1 MPSSRAIISYWN
13 GSAWVDMN
21 ISGTTTTAVRGLTIN
36 DHLHAPQ
43 TAHIKISNQSSNPF
57 SNTGSNSKG
66 PFTGVLGDFTPIKI
80 RDGSSYRVIFS
91 GVVTTTAEEFDQNQG
106 MILRVEATDYLLEL
120 KDNTTKGAYNYR
132 VAVGANLYDSVQN
145 TDSKDTEHEWWN
157 GLVSSRGGLIKSFIT
172 QNSKNI
178 DHPGD
183 ANSSDSRF
191 VESVQKYKQS
201 FVYKLNSRGVKSVLT
216 HIQNLGAED
225 PHNAVSAG
233 QEFGYDYYLDGNYQE
248 APSSAEKPQAYFN
261 YFKRGTRPATQ
272 PATYGLSIDLP
283 SPDTSSSGGF
293 STTGQ
298 RHLMTSHDITRP
310 KSEIFTGV
318 VLTHVETNIA
328 PNGDTIA
335 SSKDSMFELVGVHTV
350 TNGSSFVCTGKNIG
364 GDVAGTDSAEY
375 LKVALTTLTA
385 TTTGLTEK
393 TFTVASTAG
402 MYVGQVLET
411 TQSSG
416 SGATEFLTVDS
427 ITSSTEV
434 ELNRGHDIAPHDV
447 TSATVASPHSSGQTL
462 YARDVA
468 RIQYLSDTGTVGA
481 SDTAYILLSDID
493 KNILENDHIWQTGTD
508 SLVWVGQTTTGSN
521 FKLRS
526 RVRNTMG
533 VNRNLNMTVGAES
546 SGDALREKIVAK
558 LQRQTT
564 TQVRADIGTYD
575 SPHFYIDNSPSG
587 VSGTNANL
595 ANPYV
600 MTLSSSV
607 NPQSYGLHA
616 GMVVMKLDSNS
627 QPTSTYGYIKE
638 VTSTTVSSYMTGSI
652 SASDTLRYY
661 VPVRAGDIVKVR
673 NDLSNLNINML
684 VTKIKYSEDNGVSSS
699 NYSLV
704 GAETAREGGHEKK
717 NFAAA
722 MADSMSEE
730 VNLPIASP
738 LTQDPNISTDLE
750 FATNGAGKV
759 KWNGS
764 AGSTASGK
772 LYIGDKK
779 YDIAADSTDDATYG
793 LNGDMNADGRLYYVY
808 YIKGE
813 SNLRTIQASS
823 YASTVTTGDPEDY
836 KIIAECKYSSG
847 EALFTMRVQVKN
859 FVPNVLEGFATIS
872 NNTMTA
878 ALSKK
883 GIQPWTSNISFEATG
898 TSGEY
903 NKIKFGQTGSIGS
916 NATLS
921 FSDDDTEAIAHSAT
935 GTSSLGNSS
944 SVAAGKVTLA
954 AGTNYIYKS
963 VGDSAS
969 STLVITNDYTDV
981 YKDDRVLLCMVKVA
995 SSDDGSD
1002 SPSMFPFTGNEA
1014 TISAGVISAG
1024 AITSDTIQANAITA
1038 AKITANAVT
1047 ADKINANAVTAAKL
1061 EANLTVSNTIR
1072 TASSGARV
1080 EITSNGIQVLNAPGS
1095 MGSVIRFDDTD
1106 GDKFGHL
1113 QATTYNSQNTLGV
1126 YAAGASNHTLYQV
1139 ANFGKEIGYS
1149 ADAEFVANG
1158 SIEIHDM
1165 GEGDDPSE
1173 LIFTNGSV
1181 QGSLYISGSNLYLKD
1196 SSGGALGNLGADIRW
1211 GNGDAATPSYSF
1223 SSDSDTGMY
1232 RGASDQLSFAVGGS
1246 AAMHIIGGYIYPT
1259 SGYTWSSA
1267 NTEYINRETG
1277 FIRFYSGGA
1286 NLRMKIG
1293 SVNISEAS
1301 FYISDTVSSTDL
1313 PVSATLSGVYSGK
1326 YWLKA
1331 VTSSA
1336 RYKSDIQDYT
1346 NYIDSSKILDLNVKT
1361 YKDLDGNNQAVGLI
1375 AEEVS
1380 EILPELVSYGPDNSV
1395 EGIKGNTLEFLLLEE
1410 IKKLNK
1416 RVEKLEENK

>member
-447 TSATVASPHSSGQTL
+447 TSATVATPHSSGQTL

-1024 AITSDTIQANAITA
+1024 AITADTIQANAITA
-1038 AKITANAVT
+1038 AKIA
-1047 ADKINANAVTAAKL
+1047 
-1061 EANLTVSNTIR
+1061 SGTI
-1072 TASSGARV
+1072 TTS
-1080 EITSNGIQVLNAPGS
+1080 ITSEMTGVTMNAAGQIMAGKSSYGSGTGYILENNSGTPRFDIGSSSSYLRWTGSAVEVVGSITGSTGTFGNCS
-1095 MGSVIRFDDTD
+1095 MGSD
-1106 GDKFGHL
+1106 GFVADGELLGFQIMNGSTHYG
-1113 QATTYNSQNTLGV
+1113 AMGYNSGAVIISTTDNDASTVTPRMYFNDTADAVVQIPPGTTAEINEHRFAKYTVGGSEYAVMYPEGDRDGTAGDPYAFIGV
-1126 YAAGASNHTLYQV
+1126 NASNAIAPYSRIYSLYHNLTAGAVGAASLTFGDADTGIYSGA
-1139 ANFGKEIGYS
+1139 ANTISITCNGNKEL
-1149 ADAEFVANG
+1149 
-1158 SIEIHDM
+1158 EI
-1165 GEGDDPSE
+1165 
-1173 LIFTNGSV
+1173 
-1181 QGSLYISGSNLYLKD
+1181 
-1196 SSGGALGNLGADIRW
+1196 SSGGL
-1211 GNGDAATPSYSF
+1211 YV
-1223 SSDSDTGMY
+1223 DSWASGSGTNVHV
-1232 RGASDQLSFAVGGS
+1232 ASDLL
-1246 AAMHIIGGYIYPT
+1246 I
-1259 SGYTWSSA
+1259 
-1267 NTEYINRETG
+1267 RETSS
-1277 FIRFYSGGA
+1277 IRFKDNVVDMETDTSNIYD
-1286 NLRMKIG
+1286 LR
-1293 SVNISEAS
+1293 
-1301 FYISDTVSSTDL
+1301 
-1313 PVSATLSGVYSGK
+1313 PVTFDWNDKSAHPGK
-1326 YWLKA
+1326 K
-1331 VTSSA
+1331 
-1336 RYKSDIQDYT
+1336 DI
-1346 NYIDSSKILDLNVKT
+1346 
-1361 YKDLDGNNQAVGLI
+1361 GLI
-1375 AEEVS
+1375 AEETEKIYP
-1380 EILPELVSYGPDNSV
+1380 EIVNYDENGLAESISYQKLSV
-1395 EGIKGNTLEFLLLEE
+1395 LLLSEMKKLKDE
-1410 IKKLNK
+1410 IKELK
-1416 RVEKLEENK
+1416 ENK

>member
-21 ISGTTTTAVRGLTIN
+21 VSGTSTTAIRGLTIN

-57 SNTGSNSKG
+57 SNSGSSSKG

-80 RDGSSYRVIFS
+80 RDGSSYRVIFY
-91 GVVTTTAEEFDQNQG
+91 GVVTGTTEEFDQNQG

-120 KDNTTKGAYNYR
+120 KDNTTKAAYNYR
-132 VAVGANLYDSVQN
+132 VNTGSDLYDSVQN
-145 TDSKDTEHEWWN
+145 TDTKDTEKEWWTSQ
-157 GLVSSRGGLIKSFIT
+157 VASRGGLIKSFIT

-225 PHNAVSAG
+225 PHNAVSDG
-233 QEFGYDYYLDGNYQE
+233 QEFGYDYYLDANYQE
-248 APSSAEKPQAYFN
+248 APSAAEKPQAYFN

-272 PATYGLSIDLP
+272 PGTYGLSIDLP
-283 SPDTSSSGGF
+283 SPDTSSSGAF
-293 STTGQ
+293 SDTGQ

-328 PNGDTIA
+328 PNGDTIS

-393 TFTVASTAG
+393 TFTVGSTAG

-416 SGATEFLTVDS
+416 SGATEFFTVDS

-447 TSATVASPHSSGQTL
+447 TSATQATPHSSGQTL

-521 FKLRS
+521 FKIRS
-526 RVRNTMG
+526 RVRDTMG

-564 TQVRADIGTYD
+564 TQVRADIGTYEP
-575 SPHFYIDNSPSG
+575 PHFYIDNSPSG

-600 MTLSSSV
+600 ITLSSSV
-607 NPQSYGLHA
+607 NPQSYGIHK

-684 VTKIKYSEDNGVSSS
+684 VTSIKYSEDNGVSSS

-730 VNLPIASP
+730 VNLPIAAP
-738 LTQDPNISTDLE
+738 LTQDQNISTDLE
-750 FATNGAGKV
+750 FASNGAGKV

-793 LNGDMNADGRLYYVY
+793 LNGDMNSDGRLYYVY

-823 YASTVTTGDPEDY
+823 YASTVTSGDPEDY

-847 EALFTMRVQVKN
+847 EAVFTMRVKVKN
-859 FVPNVLEGFATIS
+859 FVPSVLEGFATIS

-878 ALSKK
+878 TLSKK

-903 NKIKFGQTGSIGS
+903 NKIKFGQAGSIGS

-1002 SPSMFPFTGNEA
+1002 SPSIFPFTGNEA

-1024 AITSDTIQANAITA
+1024 AITADTIQ
-1038 AKITANAVT
+1038 ANAVT
-1047 ADKINANAVTAAKL
+1047 ADKIIANAITAAKL
-1061 EANLTVSNTIR
+1061 EATLTVSNTIR

-1080 EITSNGIQVLNAPGS
+1080 EITSNGLQILHSPGS
-1095 MGSVIRFDDTD
+1095 VGTNLKFTDTSGND
-1106 GDKFGHL
+1106 FGHF

-1126 YAAGASNHTLYQV
+1126 YAPIGSGNTLYQV

-1149 ADAEFVANG
+1149 GDAEFVANG

-1173 LIFTNGSV
+1173 LFFTNGSV

-1196 SSGGALGNLGADIRW
+1196 SSGSTIGSIGADFRW
-1211 GNGDAATPSYSF
+1211 DNGSNSTPTYSF
-1223 SSDSDTGMY
+1223 TSDSDTGMY
-1232 RGASDQLSFAVGGS
+1232 RQDADSLGFATDGTLQ
-1246 AAMHIIGGYIYPT
+1246 GYINDSGFYYT
-1259 SGYTWSSA
+1259 RMGYTWGT
-1267 NTEYINRETG
+1267 NTRNYINGTTG
-1277 FIRFYSGGA
+1277 GSISVYTGPSSGTGVERLRIESGGFYNFVWGVGSGTNVHVHA
-1286 NLRMKIG
+1286 NNYFMKETSSIKFKENV
-1293 SVNISEAS
+1293 VNIE
-1301 FYISDTVSSTDL
+1301 SDT
-1313 PVSATLSGVYSGK
+1313 
-1326 YWLKA
+1326 
-1331 VTSSA
+1331 
-1336 RYKSDIQDYT
+1336 
-1346 NYIDSSKILDLNVKT
+1346 SKIYDLRPVTFTWNDKSAHPGK
-1361 YKDLDGNNQAVGLI
+1361 KDIGLI
-1375 AEEVS
+1375 AEETEKIYPEIVNYS
-1380 EILPELVSYGPDNSV
+1380 EDGWAESISYQKLSV
-1395 EGIKGNTLEFLLLEE
+1395 LLLSEMKKLKDE
-1410 IKKLNK
+1410 IKELKEDN
-1416 RVEKLEENK
+1416 